1 MRPQYKA
8 AATFLTTLL
17 LTGCDSLIGLAGE
30 KLQKTHLIDT
40 CGEDDPAC
48 ISAVEA
54 QFDACHTKHKE
65 HWNAFMKA
73 TNEKEEDLHLE
84 RYSQG
89 LYDCIVDE
97 NGDPYFYYDPDA

>member
-1 MRPQYKA
+1 MRPSHKA
-8 AATFLTTLL
+8 AATLLASLL
-17 LTGCDSLIGLAGE
+17 LTGCDGLIDLAGE
-30 KLQKTHLIDT
+30 KFQKSYLIET

-54 QFDACHTKHKE
+54 QFDACHAKHKK
-65 HWNAFMKA
+65 HWDAYMA
-73 TNEKEEDLHLE
+73 ASEKEEDIQLE

-89 LYDCIVDE
+89 LYECIVDE